1 MITTQ
6 SNASCNRFCLIPWIC
21 LIAWSIFS
29 APAYAIPSFARQTG
43 ASCAACHT
51 VFPSLTPFG
60 RQFKLRGY
68 TMGTALDGKP
78 FPENLPLAAGLQIAD
93 TSVKD
98 RSKGA
103 DPAGD
108 FPQSNKPI
116 VQQLA
121 LYYGG
126 RIVGNVGT
134 FAQYNWDGIEKKWG
148 AEMVDIRYADNIML
162 DGKELLYGVSMS
174 NSPSVQ
180 DVWNT
185 SPMWSFP
192 HLGNAGIMPM
202 ETSLMD
208 MTLANQVGGVGVYG
222 FYNSQFYGEVGF
234 FHNGKKGIFRALNLG
249 KDLTTALKDN
259 APHLR
264 VAWEKDWG
272 PHSFEI
278 GMHFLRADIFP
289 DPNIQSGPTNRFTD
303 VVLDSQY
310 QYGGGDHMFSLYAFY
325 DHEKRNWDAS
335 FPTGN
340 ASNRSDNLD
349 TFKLSGHYWYKRKLG
364 GGIGI
369 FDYRGDTDM
378 LKYGMGGIGMA
389 PSAMNNATGSPN
401 TRGWIIEADWLPL
414 ENRQNLKLGLR
425 YTAYTKFNGASSNY
439 NGAGRNASDNN
450 SLFGYAW
457 LLF

>member
-1 MITTQ
+1 MLITQ
-6 SNASCNRFCLIPWIC
+6 RFDSSSRFYFILWIS
-21 LIAWSIFS
+21 LVALGIAS
-29 APAYAIPSFARQTG
+29 APVYAVPSFARQTG
-43 ASCAACHT
+43 AACMACHT
-51 VFPSLTPFG
+51 VFPSLTTFG

-68 TMGTALDGKP
+68 TLGSGLDDKK
-78 FPENLPLAAGLQIAD
+78 FPENLPLAMGLQIAD

-103 DPAGD
+103 DPESD
-108 FPQSNKPI
+108 FPQANKPI

-121 LYYGG
+121 IYYTGK
-126 RIVGNVGT
+126 IVGKLGT

-148 AEMVDIRYADNIML
+148 AEMVDIRYADSTIAG
-162 DGKELLYGVSMS
+162 GKELLYGVSMS

-180 DVWNT
+180 DIWNT

-192 HLGNAGIMPM
+192 HLDNAGIMPM

-222 FYNSQFYGEVGF
+222 FYDSQFYGEIGF
-234 FHNGKKGIFRALNLG
+234 FHNGKQGVFKPLNLG
-249 KDLTTALKDN
+249 KDLTTALKGN

-272 PHSFEI
+272 PNNFEI
-278 GMHFLRADIFP
+278 GMHYLRADIFP
-289 DPNIQSGPTNRFTD
+289 DPNIQSGSTNLFTD
-303 VVLDSQY
+303 IVLDSQY
-310 QYGGGDHMFSLYAFY
+310 QYDGGDHLFSLHAFY

-335 FPTGN
+335 FPAGD
-340 ASNRSDNLD
+340 ASNPSDNLN
-349 TFKLSGHYWYKRKLG
+349 TLKLSGHYWYKRKIG

-378 LKYGMGGIGMA
+378 LKYGTGMA
-389 PSAMNNATGSPN
+389 PSAMTNATGSPD
-401 TRGWIIEADWLPL
+401 TRGWMIEADWLPL
-414 ENRQNLKLGLR
+414 ENRQNVKLGLR
-425 YTAYTKFNGASSNY
+425 YTAYTKFNGASNNY